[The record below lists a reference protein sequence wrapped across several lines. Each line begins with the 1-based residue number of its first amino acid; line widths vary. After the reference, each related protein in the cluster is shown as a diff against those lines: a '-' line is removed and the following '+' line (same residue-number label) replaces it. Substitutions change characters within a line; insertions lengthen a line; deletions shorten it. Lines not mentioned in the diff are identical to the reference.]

1 MPDARTVVT
10 TRTGAHRVHGL
21 RGDGGFATRELPR
34 VSRATVGS
42 VAAADTTIP
51 LTPAALVE
59 VVAFKSAL
67 RQKAPA
73 IFEPSSS
80 STFHDRQRPDYL
92 TAVLWTLVLAG
103 TAAAAY
109 VRYDFVMAH
118 ARSVDLSIFV
128 RAARYVA
135 AGRSPY
141 LVTTPSPGY
150 VYTPILAILLAPLS
164 HLPTLTVLRVWTVVS
179 LASVAIGAG
188 CITKVENE
196 GLRSWQRPLIFGL
209 CANTAYALWPVTVG
223 LVLGQADLLVLSLL
237 CVAALARSRGRA
249 RAHGVLMGVAG
260 LMKVWPVLGLVYL
273 FGRGVKDRK
282 RTLIPLIG
290 VSLLA
295 PLSALAFGG
304 VSSLTS
310 MVRHVFDARSQSL
323 ISYSVWG
330 IPKLWYSLNAHG
342 DYLDNSVALQVAV
355 TALLAAFVVWLLYL
369 TLRKLQPG
377 SSLAFWNCFGCVI
390 LLLPVSHVYYTVYFL
405 PLLWHWASR
414 AIRSGFREPVTL
426 IVVGV
431 LVIWWLTL
439 LRVWPTDGSSPW
451 SSSLDISVVF
461 LVNLM
466 ACSASVLGAW
476 VLERR
481 RAERTSIV
489 VRTPW
494 VIDPCPSGH

>member
-1 MPDARTVVT
+1 
-10 TRTGAHRVHGL
+10 
-21 RGDGGFATRELPR
+21 
-34 VSRATVGS
+34 
-42 VAAADTTIP
+42 
-51 LTPAALVE
+51 
-59 VVAFKSAL
+59 
-67 RQKAPA
+67 
-73 IFEPSSS
+73 
-80 STFHDRQRPDYL
+80 
-92 TAVLWTLVLAG
+92 
-103 TAAAAY
+103 
-109 VRYDFVMAH
+109 
-118 ARSVDLSIFV
+118 
-128 RAARYVA
+128 
-135 AGRSPY
+135 
-141 LVTTPSPGY
+141 
-150 VYTPILAILLAPLS
+150 
-164 HLPTLTVLRVWTVVS
+164 
-179 LASVAIGAG
+179 
-188 CITKVENE
+188 
-196 GLRSWQRPLIFGL
+196 
-209 CANTAYALWPVTVG
+209 
-223 LVLGQADLLVLSLL
+223 
-237 CVAALARSRGRA
+237 
-249 RAHGVLMGVAG
+249 MGVAG